1 MKHYSQDTINK
12 VGNAIIY
19 MSERIPD
26 LSKTKLLKLLYLLEE
41 CSSINN
47 KTPFFGLN
55 FEVWQAGPVEKD
67 IFIDLSDNEPSLLRD
82 FINLDSIDGRT
93 YISSKIDFCDDEFTD
108 LDIELM
114 DYVITKFGKKTASL
128 LVKYTHKEESA
139 WYKAASDN
147 QLLDLFNSK
156 IINSSTVPVD
166 LTHYLSGCEKQFYE
180 ETKETMDTFNMLKL

>member
-1 MKHYSQDTINK
+1 MKYYSQDTINK

-41 CSSINN
+41 CSSIKN

-82 FINLDSIDGRT
+82 FINIKSIEGRT
-93 YISSKIDFCDDEFTD
+93 YISSKIEFCDDEFTD
-108 LDIELM
+108 MDIDLM
-114 DYVITKFGKKTASL
+114 DYVITKFGNKTASS
-128 LVKYTHKEESA
+128 LVNYTHREESA

-147 QLLDLFNSK
+147 QLIDLFNSK
-156 IINSSTVPVD
+156 TINSSSVQVD

-180 ETKETMDTFNMLKL
+180 ETKETMDAFNTIKL